1 MRDYDVDEPYVVI
14 QERSSDVGSFLLGLA
29 IGAGVALLFAPR
41 TGDQIR
47 GEIKRRV
54 KDVGDKAAGSFSEA
68 REKVEQR
75 LESARLALEE
85 KKQRMTDAV
94 AAGRAAARQA
104 ARDARRTFGEAERGP
119 TDQSSSANAL
129 HRRAAEPQSKRT
141 SEEG

>member
-1 MRDYDVDEPYVVI
+1 MRDHDDEPYVVI

-41 TGDQIR
+41 SGQEMR

-54 KDVGDKAAGSFSEA
+54 KRVGDQAADTFSEA
-68 REKVEQR
+68 RERVEQR
-75 LESARLALEE
+75 LESARITLEE

-104 ARDARRTFGEAERGP
+104 ARDARHEISTKRPTGP
-119 TDQSSSANAL
+119 V
-129 HRRAAEPQSKRT
+129 
-141 SEEG
+141 SED

>member
-1 MRDYDVDEPYVVI
+1 VRDYDVDEPYVVI

-41 TGDQIR
+41 TGDDLR

-54 KDVGDKAAGSFSEA
+54 KSAGDKAAGTFSEA
-68 REKVEQR
+68 RERVEQR
-75 LESARLALEE
+75 LESARIALEE

-104 ARDARRTFGEAERGP
+104 ARDARR
-119 TDQSSSANAL
+119 DL
-129 HRRAAEPQSKRT
+129 SKRT
-141 SEEG
+141 SGEG

>member
-85 KKQRMTDAV
+85 KKQRMTVAV

-104 ARDARRTFGEAERGP
+104 AREARREMAK
-119 TDQSSSANAL
+119 
-129 HRRAAEPQSKRT
+129 RAP
-141 SEEG
+141 EEG

>member
-14 QERSSDVGSFLLGLA
+14 QERSSDVGSFLIGLA
-29 IGAGVALLFAPR
+29 IGAGVALLLAPR
-41 TGDQIR
+41 TGDDLR

-54 KDVGDKAAGSFSEA
+54 KHVGDKAAGSFSEA
-68 REKVEQR
+68 RERVEQR

-104 ARDARRTFGEAERGP
+104 ARDARRDLST
-119 TDQSSSANAL
+119 
-129 HRRAAEPQSKRT
+129 KRT
-141 SEEG
+141 TEEG